1 MKNEIKKL
9 TESYIK
15 AFNDND
21 IDELSLLVDND
32 VVLIDPSN
40 KIEGKIN
47 LINFLKELFDGNS
60 ISFSSK
66 LLISEGDISVIH
78 FDLQVNQDSLSGVD
92 IIKWK
97 NGKIISLIAYL

>member
-9 TESYIK
+9 TQSYIK
-15 AFNDND
+15 AFNDNN

-66 LLISEGDISVIH
+66 LLISEEDISVIH

>member
-40 KIEGKIN
+40 KIEGKMN
-47 LINFLKELFDGNS
+47 LINFLKNLFDSNS

-66 LLISEGDISVIH
+66 LLISEGDISVVH
-78 FDLQVNQDSLSGVD
+78 FDLQVNQDNLSGVD

>member
-9 TESYIK
+9 TQSYIK
-15 AFNDND
+15 AFNNNN

-40 KIEGKIN
+40 KIEGKVN
-47 LINFLKELFDGNS
+47 LINFLKELFDSNN
-60 ISFSSK
+60 ISFSAK

-92 IIKWK
+92 IIKWR

>member
-66 LLISEGDISVIH
+66 LLVSEGDISVIH

>member
-9 TESYIK
+9 TQSYIK
-15 AFNDND
+15 AFNDNN

-40 KIEGKIN
+40 KIEGKVN
-47 LINFLKELFDGNS
+47 LINFLKELFDSNS

-92 IIKWK
+92 IIKWR
-97 NGKIISLIAYL
+97 NGKIISLTAYL

>member
-1 MKNEIKKL
+1 MKNEIKIL
-9 TESYIK
+9 TQSYIK
-15 AFNDND
+15 AFNDNN
-21 IDELSLLVDND
+21 IDKLSLLIDDN

-40 KIEGKIN
+40 KIEGKVN
-47 LINFLKELFDGNS
+47 LINFLKNLFDSNS

-66 LLISEGDISVIH
+66 LLISEGDISVVH
-78 FDLQVNQDSLSGVD
+78 FDLQVNQDNLSGVD